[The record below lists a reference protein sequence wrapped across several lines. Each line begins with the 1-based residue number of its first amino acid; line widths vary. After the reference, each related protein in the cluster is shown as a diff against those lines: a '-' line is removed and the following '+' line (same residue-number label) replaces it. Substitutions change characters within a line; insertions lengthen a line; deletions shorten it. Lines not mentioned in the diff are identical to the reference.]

1 MQNLKDTVRVFYE
14 ECLTVGGT
22 SNLNDRLQQLLA
34 DDFQSRN
41 AAESKNKQT
50 MIAQINGFW
59 KLMPDMRWEIQDMVQ
74 EGNRVVVRSLFSA
87 SPKGNFMGM
96 ELDGTKSF
104 KTMAMDMHTVENG
117 QIQTVYHVEEWST
130 AIAQLKGS

>member
-1 MQNLKDTVRVFYE
+1 MTNPKDVVRAFYT
-14 ECLTVGGT
+14 ECLTV
-22 SNLNDRLQQLLA
+22 NENVHLHEKLQALLA
-34 DDFQSRN
+34 DDFESRN
-41 AAESKNKQT
+41 AAETKGKQV

-59 KLMPDMRWEIQDMVQ
+59 KLMPDMKWEIQDMVQ

-87 SPKGNFMGM
+87 SPKGAFMGM

-117 QIQTVYHVEEWST
+117 QIKTVYHVEEWST
-130 AIAQLKGS
+130 AIAQLKR